1 MISVVFRVFANVFLS
16 TCREE
21 IMEAFPDAKVI
32 CTDRD
37 AGKWVESYSE

>member
-1 MISVVFRVFANVFLS
+1 MTGVVFKVFADVWLS
-16 TCREE
+16 MCREE
-21 IMEAFPDAKVI
+21 MVKAFPEAKVI